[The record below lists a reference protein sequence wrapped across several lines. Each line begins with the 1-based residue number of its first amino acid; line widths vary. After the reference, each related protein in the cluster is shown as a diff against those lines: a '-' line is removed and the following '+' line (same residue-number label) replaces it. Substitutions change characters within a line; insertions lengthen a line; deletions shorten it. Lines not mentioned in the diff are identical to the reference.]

1 MALDL
6 TSLTKAIDA
15 LDRSLAATADGLSS
29 IPPNLRDTVRAI
41 LAAHLPEA
49 TVFVFGSR
57 ARGTARLHS
66 DLDLA
71 VAADAPL
78 PLDRLEALRDAFAA
92 SDLPMQVDV
101 VDYRA
106 ASAGFRRI
114 IDANKVP
121 LAR

>member
-1 MALDL
+1 MIDL
-6 TSLTKAIDA
+6 APDQ
-15 LDRSLAATADGLSS
+15 LA
-29 IPPNLRDTVRAI
+29 TVRAI

-49 TVFVFGSR
+49 AAFAFGSR
-57 ARGTARLHS
+57 ACGTARPHS

>member
-1 MALDL
+1 MIDLAPDQL
-6 TSLTKAIDA
+6 TS
-15 LDRSLAATADGLSS
+15 
-29 IPPNLRDTVRAI
+29 VRAI

-49 TVFVFGSR
+49 VVFAFGSR
-57 ARGTARLHS
+57 ARGTARPHS

-106 ASAGFRRI
+106 VSAAFRRI
-114 IDANKVP
+114 IDATKIP
-121 LAR
+121 LGK

>member
-1 MALDL
+1 MIDL
-6 TSLTKAIDA
+6 APDQL
-15 LDRSLAATADGLSS
+15 
-29 IPPNLRDTVRAI
+29 DTVRAI

-57 ARGTARLHS
+57 ARGTARPHS

-78 PLDRLEALRDAFAA
+78 PLGRLEALRDAFAA
-92 SDLPMQVDV
+92 SNLPMQVDV

-106 ASAGFRRI
+106 VSTAFRRI
-114 IDANKVP
+114 IDATKAP
-121 LAR
+121 FE

>member
-1 MALDL
+1 MIDL
-6 TSLTKAIDA
+6 TPDQ
-15 LDRSLAATADGLSS
+15 LAA
-29 IPPNLRDTVRAI
+29 VRAI

-49 TVFVFGSR
+49 TVFAFGSR
-57 ARGTARLHS
+57 ARGTARPHS

-92 SDLPMQVDV
+92 SNLPMQVDV

-106 ASAGFRRI
+106 VSAAFRRI
-114 IDANKVP
+114 IDATKTP
-121 LAR
+121 LGK